1 MEAEELKY
9 EKRKDIIMKTIL
21 LTNQS
26 MGNKSFAILK
36 SSAKRILDIRECG
49 LSDNDADFTVT
60 LSVNE
65 ALKNDSYTI
74 CSSLKSATLEAA
86 NDRSLHAAF
95 GRLLLLSKFD
105 GNGDFIPFEGEYS
118 LTPKKTV
125 RGMYFATHF
134 FNFYHNAPIEKVY
147 EVIEDLALRGCNCIE
162 TWFDMHHYTSTK
174 DPEAQKMIERLRAI
188 IKFTNDIGMMTSMT
202 MNSNEAFMDS
212 PEHLRARWDVNGK
225 YKEELCGHYHLELCP
240 SKEGGI
246 EKIIEYRREMFS
258 CFSDLKI
265 DYVVYWP
272 YDQGGCTCPD
282 CQPWGA
288 NGFIKLFPHYKALV
302 REMLPNTKI
311 VVSTWYFDLFIDG
324 EWDEFYEKINDP
336 VFDDVDYMMAFFH
349 DGNIPECIKK
359 NGIPKGKRFIDFPE
373 ISMHY
378 CRPWGGYGA
387 SVLTEF
393 LHKTNTACNGIYE
406 GGFPYSEGIFE
417 DANKFIE
424 MEYYNGTNEN
434 AYKALREYVKFEF
447 CCDDEMLYEAVMKTE
462 TALPRDVI
470 KNPDQKCTI
479 YDTSDID
486 FVHETFLKYND
497 ILPDNITNSRSFR
510 LFYLR
515 AIIDFELKEN
525 GFIPSASPRCVKAMQ
540 EVNRI
545 YYATPQTRSCVC
557 APVRF
562 EEEQQKENV

>member
-1 MEAEELKY
+1 
-9 EKRKDIIMKTIL
+9 MKTISL
-21 LTNQS
+21 KNLGMTET
-26 MGNKSFAILK
+26 SFEILK
-36 SSAKRILDIRECG
+36 NSAKRILETRKCA
-49 LSDNDADFTVT
+49 LAAKDADFCVS
-60 LSVNE
+60 LNINE
-65 ALKNDSYTI
+65 DLKNDSYKI
-74 CSSLKSATLEAA
+74 ISDGSSATLEAV

-95 GRLLLLSKFD
+95 GRLLLMSKFD
-105 GNGDFIPFEGEYS
+105 GKGDFKPFSGEYS
-118 LTPKKTV
+118 LTPQKAV

-147 EVIEDLALRGCNCIE
+147 EVIADLALRGCNCIE
-162 TWFDMHHYTSTK
+162 IWFDMHHYTSTK
-174 DPEAQKMIERLRAI
+174 DPEAVKIIERLRAI
-188 IKFTNDIGMMTSMT
+188 IKFTNDVGMMISMT

-212 PEHLRARWDVNGK
+212 PEHLRARWDVNGR
-225 YKEELCGHYHLELCP
+225 YKAELNGHYHLELCP

-246 EKIIEYRREMFS
+246 EKIIEYRREMFE
-258 CFSDLKI
+258 CFADLKI

-302 REMLPNTKI
+302 RELLPDTKI

-324 EWDEFYEKINDP
+324 EWDEFYDKINDP
-336 VFDDVDYMMAFFH
+336 VFDDIDYMMAFFH
-349 DGNIPECIKK
+349 DGDIPECIKK
-359 NGIPKGKRFIDFPE
+359 NGIPNGKKFIDFPE

-387 SVLTEF
+387 SVLTGF
-393 LHKTNTACNGIYE
+393 LNRTNEACKGLYE

-434 AYKALREYVKFEF
+434 AYDALREYVKFEF
-447 CCDDEMLYEAVMKTE
+447 CCDDEELYEAVMKTE

-470 KNPDQKCTI
+470 RNPNEKCTI

-486 FVHETFLKYND
+486 FVYNTLMKYNER
-497 ILPDNITNSRSFR
+497 LPENIANAKSFR

-515 AIIDFELKEN
+515 AIIDYELKEN
-525 GFIPSASPRCVKAMQ
+525 GFIPANSQRCIEAMK

-545 YYATPQTRSCVC
+545 YYATNQTRSCVC
-557 APVRF
+557 APVGF
-562 EEEQQKENV
+562 ELSEQKENV